1 MHRPLGRPRSRALSP
16 LSAYPHLCYH
26 PPSCYG
32 SFDVILSM
40 QYLKK
45 RLLIFKNLQFNLF
58 LLSAIA
64 ATFGAG
70 MSYIAMSWMILDGKH
85 DLGRVATLMFCFWIP
100 GVILGPIFG
109 VLVDRYSRKWM
120 MILANGTRAFIL
132 IAFGIFLEYGHPAVD
147 LYYLSIFLGLFF
159 SLYWPASFAFIR
171 EIVPK
176 KDLLYANATLDT
188 AYEIGNIV
196 GMGSAGFFIA
206 LFSEQATLIING
218 ILFFI
223 SCLLLFV
230 IRYKKRI
237 STEIRKMSSL
247 LQDFNSGMRYLW
259 GKKILLVI
267 YGTQLVVFVQYMMA
281 PVLIAPFAKHY
292 LHTTVAQFGWIE
304 TAMSVGV
311 VLGGIGLPWT
321 SEKWGFARTL
331 AWLSVI
337 CALSFF
343 AFALN
348 ENYLIALILYF
359 VLGITF
365 ASWALM
371 ITRAQEQTDFHF
383 QGRLQSTFNS
393 VSGAMIVLVYFSVK
407 VSSDYINL
415 PHLYY
420 VEAVLSLIVLFLLY
434 LYRSLKPKVKSS

>member
-1 MHRPLGRPRSRALSP
+1 
-16 LSAYPHLCYH
+16 
-26 PPSCYG
+26 
-32 SFDVILSM
+32 M
-40 QYLKK
+40 QYFKK

-58 LLSAIA
+58 LLSSIS

-70 MSYIAMSWMILDGKH
+70 MSYIAMSWMVLDGKH

-100 GVILGPIFG
+100 GVIFGPLFG

-120 MILANGTRAFIL
+120 MIFSNSSRALIL
-132 IAFGIFLEYGHPAVD
+132 IAFGIFLEFGHPASD
-147 LYYLSIFLGLFF
+147 LYYLALILGLLF
-159 SLYWPASFAFIR
+159 SLYWPATFAFIR

-218 ILFFI
+218 ILFLI
-223 SCLLLFV
+223 ASVLLFA
-230 IRYKKRI
+230 IQYKKRV
-237 STEIRKMSSL
+237 SSET
-247 LQDFNSGMRYLW
+247 QKIWSFFGDFKAGMKYLW
-259 GKKILLVI
+259 DKKILMVI
-267 YGTQLVVFVQYMMA
+267 YCTQLVVFVQYMMA
-281 PVLIAPFAKHY
+281 PVLIAPFAKNY
-292 LHTTVAQFGWIE
+292 LHASVAQFGWIE

-311 VLGGIGLPWT
+311 VLGGIALPWA

-331 AWLSVI
+331 FVLSI
-337 CALSFF
+337 ISALSFF
-343 AFALN
+343 YFARN
-348 ENYLIALILYF
+348 DIYLWAVFIYF
-359 VLGITF
+359 VLGFTF

-393 VSGAMIVLVYFSVK
+393 VSGAIIVLVYFSVK
-407 VSSDYINL
+407 VSSDYVNL

-420 VEAVLSLIVLFLLY
+420 VEAVMSLIVLVLLY
-434 LYRSLKPKVKSS
+434 LYRNLKPKKESKS